1 MKIGIFGDSF
11 AESDNDESV
20 HGWAWHVSKNLPK
33 AHIDNYGEGG
43 SSLYFTYSKFLKE
56 HTKYDRVIVF
66 GTNGGRLYFPDMP
79 THWRLTHISG
89 SGHFEEGSKSWLRW
103 QETDVSPTNKWFT
116 EARARDSIEVIDAG
130 GDGSLTDDCHIP
142 DEIREAI
149 TLYYKHIVNY
159 DEQDKMRELII
170 TDMQKLRPDM
180 LYFDCFYET
189 TQFSKHLPIV
199 EISTLDLPESF
210 GQGSFIDNRQNH
222 MNAENNR
229 IFGEKVTNW
238 INTSQFEMDITEFSK
253 ED

>member
-11 AESDNDESV
+11 AESDHDESL

-33 AHIDNYGEGG
+33 AHIDNYGTGG
-43 SSLYFTYSKFLKE
+43 SSIYFTYSKFLKE

-66 GTNGGRLYFPDMP
+66 GTCVNRLYLPDMP
-79 THWRLTHISG
+79 THWRLTHIAG
-89 SGHFEEGSKSWLRW
+89 SGHFEEGSESWLRW
-103 QETDVSPTNKWFT
+103 QETD
-116 EARARDSIEVIDAG
+116 A
-130 GDGSLTDDCHIP
+130 P

-159 DEQDKMRELII
+159 DQENKMRELMI

-180 LYFDCFYET
+180 LYFDCFLNPTPTLEHKPL
-189 TQFSKHLPIV
+189 SKHLPIE
-199 EISTLDLPESF
+199 EISTLEIPESV
-210 GQGSFIDNRQNH
+210 GKGPFIDNRQNH

-238 INTSQFEMDITEFSK
+238 INTSQFEMNITEFTK
-253 ED
+253 GD